1 MSSARTEMSP
11 WAPRITTIKINPEK
25 IRDIIG
31 KGGAVIRKLQDD
43 FQVNINVQDDGTVQI
58 ASADPER
65 TKGVL
70 DAINGITK
78 EVEVGALYMG
88 KVTRIMG
95 FGCFVEIAPGKE
107 GLVHISELAPQ
118 RVEKVE
124 DVVAMGDELE
134 VKCIGVDPQGKIKLS
149 RKALLQPA

>member
-1 MSSARTEMSP
+1 STARPELSDF
-11 WAPRITTIKINPEK
+11 APRITTIKINPEK

-78 EVEVGALYMG
+78 EVELGALYMG

-95 FGCFVEIAPGKE
+95 FGCFANHLLVDLAAAGNINHQVTQYLGRARQAPPWQH
-107 GLVHISELAPQ
+107 GLGAAVF
-118 RVEKVE
+118 
-124 DVVAMGDELE
+124 
-134 VKCIGVDPQGKIKLS
+134 
-149 RKALLQPA
+149 LLYR